1 MKTYAVYSKDGK
13 LESYFII
20 CHNDQGTYQLVSLPW
35 NRIDKR
41 IYQTEQEALEDLR
54 AIVWKSRESIVKESS
69 IHFNKPSHTS

>member
-13 LESYFII
+13 LESHFII

-35 NRIDKR
+35 YRIDKR

-54 AIVWKSRESIVKESS
+54 ITIWKNRESIIKESS
-69 IHFNKPSHTS
+69 IYFNKSSHTS

>member
-20 CHNDQGTYQLVSLPW
+20 CHNDQDTYQLVSLPW
-35 NRIDKR
+35 CRIDKR

-54 AIVWKSRESIVKESS
+54 NIIWKSRKSIIKESS
-69 IHFNKPSHTS
+69 IYFNKSSHTS